1 MIYMKYSAVIISFNQ
16 KKAVQRAIESVLKQ
30 TILPSEFIIVDNNS
44 TDGTIFRSRVN
55 LDTCRGIN
63 IGVNLAKN
71 SIIFNMDYDSELMN
85 ENWVELAFEKL
96 KKKRVALVWGTSN
109 QGNAPNFRYDN
120 FVGSAILFKK
130 NIYNQVGGFPEDF
143 FIYDNKLDLTT
154 RYYIAGYY
162 PYFYEK
168 IDVKYGLPA
177 AEQSHIINKGKLY
190 TYYDLSNRLFIYW
203 KYYPPYLALLLSIFH
218 FIQVMKH
225 YIVFFNE
232 YRAPFLGLKR
242 FFNNFYRSPEKKRA
256 IILEKVFSNLFWA
269 TIPTNNLSFSANSLS
284 MSTEGYYAYFMCWWV
299 SLSGIFRGFL

>member
-1 MIYMKYSAVIISFNQ
+1 MIYMKYSAVIVSFNQ

-44 TDGTIFRSRVN
+44 TDGTIYLLLKYKKKYSYFRIFRSRLN
-55 LDTCRGIN
+55 LETCRGIN

-96 KKKRVALVWGTSN
+96 KKNRVALVWGTSN

-143 FIYDNKLDLTT
+143 FIYDNELDLTT
-154 RYYIAGYY
+154 RHYITGYY

-168 IDVKYGLPA
+168 KDVKHGLPA

-225 YIVFFNE
+225 YTVFFNE

-242 FFNNFYRSPEKKRA
+242 FFNNFYRSVLKKRERLSLKKCFQICYRQQYPQ
-256 IILEKVFSNLFWA
+256 II
-269 TIPTNNLSFSANSLS
+269 
-284 MSTEGYYAYFMCWWV
+284 Y
-299 SLSGIFRGFL
+299 RFLQTVYR